1 MMTRKIQSSK
11 GIPLNIYLLYI
22 VTLVIILDIRKYT
35 VKLMNNTI
43 VEMSKDIRTI
53 SKIKRS
59 EIIIHFLLCNTSI
72 VNAKNATTMIIK
84 LVNVDC

>member
-1 MMTRKIQSSK
+1 MMTRKIQSSE

-53 SKIKRS
+53 SKI
-59 EIIIHFLLCNTSI
+59 
-72 VNAKNATTMIIK
+72 
-84 LVNVDC
+84 